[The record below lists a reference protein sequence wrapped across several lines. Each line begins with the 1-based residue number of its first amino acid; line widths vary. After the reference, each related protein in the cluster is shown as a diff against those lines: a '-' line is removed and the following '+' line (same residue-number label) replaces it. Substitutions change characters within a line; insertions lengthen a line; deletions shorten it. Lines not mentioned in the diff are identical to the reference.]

1 MPNNKYKLISFVIC
15 PFVQRSII
23 VLNHKKQDYDIEY
36 IDIENPPE
44 WYLKK
49 VPTGK
54 VPALFIGDDV
64 IFESAI
70 INEFIDETCGSRLMP
85 EDALQRAKERSWIAY
100 SEQLIFDQYAMMTA
114 ESAESFNEKKEHF
127 FQQLLKLENDVGK
140 DYFNRKNF
148 SLVDAS
154 IAPIFTRLTML
165 SSLYDD
171 FKEKTKADS
180 NLIHYIQ
187 SLTSREDVNNS
198 VTADFKEHFLS
209 YFSNHNSYCLKSL

>member
-1 MPNNKYKLISFVIC
+1 MPDNKYKLISFVIC
-15 PFVQRSII
+15 PFVQRSIV

-70 INEFIDETCGSRLMP
+70 INEFIDETCGTRLMP
-85 EDALQRAKERSWIAY
+85 EEPLQRAKERSWIAY
-100 SEQLIFDQYAMMTA
+100 SEQLIFDQYGMMTA
-114 ESAESFNEKKEHF
+114 DNAESFNEKKAYF
-127 FQQLLKLENDVGK
+127 FQQLLKLETEVGK
-140 DYFNRKNF
+140 NYFNGENF
-148 SLVDAS
+148 SLIDAS

-165 SSLYDD
+165 PSLYDD
-171 FKEKTKADS
+171 FKEKLNIDS
-180 NLIHYIQ
+180 NLIGYIQ
-187 SLTSREDVNNS
+187 SLSSSEDVSNS
-198 VTADFKEHFLS
+198 VTADFEEHFLS
-209 YFSNHNSYCLKSL
+209 YFNNHNSYCLKSF